1 MAINFNTV
9 QDISWA
15 HWIRIPHNKKLY
27 ESNPTKARRKY
38 MEEEAELIES
48 ILLQERIQ
56 QERQAEINAERQR
69 QIMIASEKQQALS
82 RMLREATQNQS
93 DVDNLNP
100 APGTGASGAGG
111 FTLNSGIGNFAI
123 GTHLNKGQ
131 DTGYAS
137 GAFLS
142 THGSINTN
150 TSDEG
155 FERFTV
161 R

>member
-15 HWIRIPHNKKLY
+15 HWIKIPHNKKLY

-38 MEEEAELIES
+38 MEEEAELIEN

-111 FTLNSGIGNFAI
+111 LNVFSGIGNFAV
-123 GTHLNKGQ
+123 GTHLAQGQ
-131 DTGYAS
+131 NIGYAS

-142 THGSINTN
+142 AHGSIATN
-150 TSDEG
+150 PIDEG

>member
-1 MAINFNTV
+1 MAIDFNMV
-9 QDISWA
+9 QGLSWTD
-15 HWIRIPHNKKLY
+15 WVRIPNNKRLF
-27 ESNPTKARRKY
+27 ESNPAKARRRY
-38 MEEEAELIES
+38 MEEEAELIENV
-48 ILLQERIQ
+48 LLQERMQ
-56 QERQAEINAERQR
+56 QERHAEMMVERQR
-69 QIMIASEKQQALS
+69 QIMIASERQQSLS
-82 RMLREATQNQS
+82 KFLAETVTA
-93 DVDNLNP
+93 DVDNMNP

-123 GTHLNKGQ
+123 GTHLNQGQ

-142 THGSINTN
+142 THGAINTN

-155 FERFTV
+155 FERLTV

>member
-1 MAINFNTV
+1 MAIDFNMV
-9 QDISWA
+9 QGISWTD
-15 HWIRIPHNKKLY
+15 WVQIPNNKILF
-27 ESNPTKARRKY
+27 ESNPTKARRRY
-38 MEEEAELIES
+38 MEEEAELIENV
-48 ILLQERIQ
+48 LLQERMQ
-56 QERQAEINAERQR
+56 QERHAEMMVERQR
-69 QIMIASEKQQALS
+69 QIMIASERQQSLS
-82 RMLREATQNQS
+82 RFLSEAVTA
-93 DVDNLNP
+93 DVDNMNP

-123 GTHLNKGQ
+123 GTHLNQGQ

-142 THGSINTN
+142 THGAINTN

-155 FERFTV
+155 FERLTV